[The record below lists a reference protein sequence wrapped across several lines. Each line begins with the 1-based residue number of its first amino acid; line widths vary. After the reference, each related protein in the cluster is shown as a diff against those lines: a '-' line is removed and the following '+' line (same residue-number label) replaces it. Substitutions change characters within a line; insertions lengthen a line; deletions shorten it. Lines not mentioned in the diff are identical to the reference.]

1 MDYTEVFVALY
12 LVPRYWAYTS
22 SLHLPLDNKDR
33 YTVDTRSTS
42 IHSRYKTKID
52 KTIQRRRTID
62 TVRGIF
68 ILILFKCGIGGSRS
82 QAVGRDL
89 GDRESK

>member
-12 LVPRYWAYTS
+12 LVPRYWVDTS

-52 KTIQRRRTID
+52 KTIQRRHTID
-62 TVRGIF
+62 TVRGVL
-68 ILILFKCGIGGSRS
+68 LILFKCGIGGGL
-82 QAVGRDL
+82 GRRPLD
-89 GDRESK
+89 GI

>member
-12 LVPRYWAYTS
+12 LVPRYWADTS

-42 IHSRYKTKID
+42 IPSRYKTKID

-62 TVRGIF
+62 TVRGVL
-68 ILILFKCGIGGSRS
+68 LILFKCGIGGSRS

>member
-1 MDYTEVFVALY
+1 MYSIQLLNFVDYTEVFVALY
-12 LVPRYWAYTS
+12 LVPRYWVDTS

-33 YTVDTRSTS
+33 YTVDTRCTS

-62 TVRGIF
+62 TVRGVL
-68 ILILFKCGIGGSRS
+68 LISVALEGLGRRPLDGI
-82 QAVGRDL
+82 
-89 GDRESK
+89 